1 MITADDLREGIE
13 LQKQISVL
21 EVLVSEKRGTV
32 MDSIRRTFNP
42 DKFESIQIGVLELL
56 LGEKQKALKE
66 LEEECQK
73 L

>member
-42 DKFESIQIGVLELL
+42 DKFESIQIGVLEIL